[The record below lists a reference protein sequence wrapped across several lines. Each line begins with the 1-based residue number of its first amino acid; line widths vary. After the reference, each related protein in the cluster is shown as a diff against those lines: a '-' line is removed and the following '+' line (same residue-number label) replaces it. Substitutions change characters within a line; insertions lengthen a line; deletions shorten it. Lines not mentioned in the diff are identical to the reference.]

1 MNGVIRKSTAWAAV
15 AALGTGALAG
25 CASWSNTAKGAVI
38 GAAGG
43 AAVGGA
49 IGKATGSTA
58 RGAII
63 GAAIGGTAGAL
74 IGRRMDQQA
83 ERLAKSLPN
92 AKVERVGEGILVTFD
107 SGILF
112 DFDSDALRPEAR
124 TNLANLARSLQEFDK
139 TSVLLVGHTD
149 AVGSESYN
157 QGLSERRASAAANF
171 LISQGVARDRIA
183 AVGRGE
189 LEPVASNDDEYGRQQ
204 NRRVEVAIYAS
215 DALKREVGAI

>member
-1 MNGVIRKSTAWAAV
+1 MTRNMRRNLAWVALAAV
-15 AALGTGALAG
+15 GSGTLGG
-25 CASWSNTAKGAVI
+25 CAWSNTAKGAVI
-38 GAAGG
+38 GAGAGAAAG
-43 AAVGGA
+43 AAV
-49 IGKATGSTA
+49 GKATGSTA
-58 RGAII
+58 RGAIL
-63 GAAIGGTAGAL
+63 GAAVGGTAGAL

-112 DFDSDALRPEAR
+112 DFDSAELRPEAR

-149 AVGSESYN
+149 SVGSEEYN
-157 QGLSERRASAAANF
+157 QRLSERRARAAAEF
-171 LISQGVARDRIA
+171 LIAQGVSRDRIVA
-183 AVGRGE
+183 IGRGE
-189 LEPVASNDDEYGRQQ
+189 LEPVASNDDEWGRQQ

>member
-1 MNGVIRKSTAWAAV
+1 MTRSMRRNVALVALAAV
-15 AALGTGALAG
+15 GGSALGG
-25 CASWSNTAKGAVI
+25 CAWSNTAKGAVI
-38 GAAGG
+38 GAGAG
-43 AAVGGA
+43 AAAGAA

-63 GAAIGGTAGAL
+63 GAAVGGTAGAL

-112 DFDSDALRPEAR
+112 DFDSSELRAEAR

-139 TSVLLVGHTD
+139 TSVMLVGHTD
-149 AVGSESYN
+149 SVGSDSYN
-157 QGLSERRASAAANF
+157 QGLSERRARAAAEF
-171 LISQGVARDRIA
+171 LISQGVARDRIVA
-183 AVGRGE
+183 LGRGE

>member
-1 MNGVIRKSTAWAAV
+1 MTRNMRKNVALVALAAV
-15 AALGTGALAG
+15 GGSMLGG
-25 CASWSNTAKGAVI
+25 CAWSNTAKGAVI
-38 GAAGG
+38 GAGAGAAAG
-43 AAVGGA
+43 AAV
-49 IGKATGSTA
+49 GKATGSTA

-63 GAAIGGTAGAL
+63 GAAVGGTAGAL

-112 DFDSDALRPEAR
+112 DFDSAELRAEAR

-139 TSVLLVGHTD
+139 TSVMLVGHTD
-149 AVGSESYN
+149 SIGSDEYN
-157 QGLSERRASAAANF
+157 QRLSERRARAAAEF
-171 LISQGVARDRIA
+171 LISQGVARDRIVA
-183 AVGRGE
+183 LGRGE
-189 LEPVASNDDEYGRQQ
+189 LEPVASNDDEWGRQQ